1 MEKRKRIVDN
11 RGTGKT
17 RSRVKKR
24 RKKEINRVVHSQ
36 QRKKKLYNIPST
48 PSATKSQANQL
59 TCRSSSFQVS
69 SPTCVAYSSKCFS
82 SVSRARRKVGEEVI
96 ITMDSSVSSVSDRVE
111 RFDEPTNVRNGFES
125 GGETQSPEYKVNE
138 VTKKSYD
145 NAATDLLNDM
155 SILLSPTL
163 LISRRCP
170 SQRSKFYQP

>member
-1 MEKRKRIVDN
+1 
-11 RGTGKT
+11 
-17 RSRVKKR
+17 
-24 RKKEINRVVHSQ
+24 
-36 QRKKKLYNIPST
+36 
-48 PSATKSQANQL
+48 
-59 TCRSSSFQVS
+59 
-69 SPTCVAYSSKCFS
+69 
-82 SVSRARRKVGEEVI
+82 
-96 ITMDSSVSSVSDRVE
+96 MDSSVSSVSDRVE

-138 VTKKSYD
+138 VAKKSYD